1 MPNTDSA
8 ELLSCLMKSDIFNIA
23 YAYLKE
29 SNLRNWYI
37 AAGFIQQA
45 YFNLRHGFEIHHS
58 IKDIDIAYFDD
69 CANTEQD
76 DREAEMELGELIA
89 NRVAVDIKNQ
99 AFVHL
104 WYKDRFGYDIPPYRD
119 IFDAIDSFPM
129 TSTAIGITDRDGV
142 ESIYSTFGLE
152 DLYRMIVRPNK
163 RQITEQIYELKKR
176 KIAAKWPMV
185 TIVEWG
191 S

>member
-1 MPNTDSA
+1 MLNIDSA

-23 YAYLKE
+23 CAYLKE
-29 SNLRNWYI
+29 SSLKNWYI
-37 AAGFIQQA
+37 TAGFIQQV
-45 YFNLRHGFEIHHS
+45 YFNLRHGFEIHYS

-69 CANTEQD
+69 CANSEMNDQETET
-76 DREAEMELGELIA
+76 ELGKLIA
-89 NRVAVDIKNQ
+89 NRVAIDIKNQ

-104 WYKDRFGYDIPPYRD
+104 WYKNSFGYDIPPYRN

-129 TSTAIGITDRDGV
+129 TSTAIGITDRDGLM
-142 ESIYSTFGLE
+142 SIYSTFGLD
-152 DLYRMIVRPNK
+152 DLYNMIVRLNK
-163 RQITEQIYELKKR
+163 RQITEEIYDLKKS